1 MIILI
6 DENVDVWYNVKKQ
19 RRKKKVKKKIIL
31 ILTLL
36 SLTMV
41 LSSCNGVLTT
51 KNNDEYS
58 YNDDYES
65 KGNFEDKPVDE
76 SELPSELYFMNAME
90 PHKDEDGNYY
100 FDGYIVR
107 GSLSEYDSGMTV
119 TIKGKNGR
127 ELSSGDQSISK
138 HSFNS
143 VNGCSYNIGESLLNN
158 DYRVTEVLFRFI
170 YNSDGDLVEMQQLS
184 N

>member
-1 MIILI
+1 MA
-6 DENVDVWYNVKKQ
+6 
-19 RRKKKVKKKIIL
+19 
-31 ILTLL
+31 
-36 SLTMV
+36 
-41 LSSCNGVLTT
+41 LSSCNEVSTT
-51 KNNDEYS
+51 KNNDENS

-65 KGNFEDKPVDE
+65 KENFEDKPVDE

-90 PHKDEDGNYY
+90 PHKDGEGNYY

-107 GSLSEYDSGMTV
+107 GSLSKYGSGMTV

-143 VNGCSYNIGESLLNN
+143 VNGCSYNIGQCLLNN